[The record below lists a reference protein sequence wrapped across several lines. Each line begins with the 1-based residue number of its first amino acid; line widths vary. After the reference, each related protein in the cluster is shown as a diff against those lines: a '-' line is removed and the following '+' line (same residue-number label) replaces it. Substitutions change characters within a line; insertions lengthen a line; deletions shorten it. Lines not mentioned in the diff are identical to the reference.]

1 MRMQVTEREAGWR
14 LDKFLQE
21 KLPKWIS
28 RTMIQKAI
36 KEGKV
41 LVENSTKKPS
51 YKVKVG
57 EVITVETPEPRK
69 VEVLPEDIPID
80 IIYQDR
86 DIVVINKPAGM
97 MAHPLPNKTSGT
109 LVNALLHLIPDLQG
123 IGGKIRPGI
132 VHRLD
137 KDTTGVIVVAKNDLA
152 HSSLSL
158 QFKERKVRK
167 VYIAL
172 AKGKIEKEEFC
183 VDAPIARH
191 PVMRLK
197 MIVDESG
204 KPAQTEFKVIRNFGD
219 VASIVLAFPKT
230 GRTHQ
235 IRLHL
240 KHIGH
245 PIFGD
250 KLYGRS
256 AKDEALGIKR
266 HMLHALKIGFFHP
279 RTKKWVEFVAPLHKD
294 FKEVILKLHELG
306 VKK

>member
-1 MRMQVTEREAGWR
+1 MKLRVTEREAGWR

-41 LVENSTKKPS
+41 LVESSIKRPS

-57 EVITVETPEPRK
+57 EMITVETPQPKKIEI
-69 VEVLPEDIPID
+69 LPENILVN
-80 IIYQDR
+80 IIYQDK
-86 DIVVINKPAGM
+86 DIVVVNKPAGM

-109 LVNALLHLIPDLQG
+109 LVNALLYLIPDLQG
-123 IGGKIRPGI
+123 IGGEIRPGI

-137 KDTTGVIVVAKNDLA
+137 KDTTGVMVVAKNDLA
-152 HSSLSL
+152 HNSLSS
-158 QFKERKVRK
+158 QFKERKVK
-167 VYIAL
+167 KIYVAIARGRID
-172 AKGKIEKEEFC
+172 KTEFH

-197 MIVDESG
+197 MMIDPTG
-204 KPAQTEFKVIRNFGD
+204 KPAYTDFKVIKRFGN
-219 VASIVLAFPKT
+219 VASIVLAFPRT

-240 KHIGH
+240 KYIGH

-250 KLYGRS
+250 KLYGKS
-256 AKDEALGIKR
+256 SKDEDIGIKR

-279 RTKKWVEFVAPLHKD
+279 RTEEWMEFTAPFHQD
-294 FKEVILKLHELG
+294 FKEAILKLYELG
-306 VKK
+306 AKK